1 MHHPA
6 SGMRRMR
13 GPIAPGPMSAPGQEA
28 VASRHPRT
36 VTGVGSL
43 EAGLRHWLL
52 WLLLVIGPATPAWA
66 GATGTRVE
74 LLLHGMDCAICV
86 QGLEQRLRSLPGAQ
100 QVLLDL
106 ERGRLSLQFRPGSTV
121 ADQTLRSLMRDA
133 GFAVRQIRR
142 SPVAP

>member
-1 MHHPA
+1 MNGFIA
-6 SGMRRMR
+6 LRR
-13 GPIAPGPMSAPGQEA
+13 MSAPGRRA
-28 VASRHPRT
+28 LARRHRHTPGAIG
-36 VTGVGSL
+36 TG
-43 EAGLRHWLL
+43 AW
-52 WLLLVIGPATPAWA
+52 WALLLIAAALAAPAWA

-106 ERGRLSLQFRPGSTV
+106 ERGRLNLLFRPGSTV
-121 ADQTLRSLMRDA
+121 ADQTLRNLMRDA